1 MLRKSLI
8 LAIALLSS
16 LPAFAN
22 TTQLAPGHAS
32 TAPAQPV
39 LRLMSEREFSAFLSR
54 LDEDLVRSES
64 QLKKMDVRSL
74 TPDLQVMQD
83 LERSHVQCL
92 QSLDNTR
99 EEIQKLAQKQTLKL
113 DLFLL
118 IDLNELARNLD
129 ALDEVLV
136 NPTAVNGTTRAV
148 KSLGYAKQ
156 VLNMDVMLT
165 NETSTFQHHFIA
177 FTGVVDA
184 SMEQPDQNPAQPDSQ
199 K

>member
-39 LRLMSEREFSAFLSR
+39 LRLMNEREFSAFLSR

-64 QLKKMDVRSL
+64 QLKKMDVKSL
-74 TPDLQVMQD
+74 TPDLQAIQD
-83 LERSHVQCL
+83 LERSHEQCL
-92 QSLDNTR
+92 QSLENTR

-136 NPTAVNGTTRAV
+136 NPTTVNGTTRAV

-156 VLNMDVMLT
+156 VLNMDVMMT

-184 SMEQPDQNPAQPDSQ
+184 SMEQPDENPAQPDSQ